1 MDFCVLVINFFT
13 YCAQSLSCLQLF
25 LTPWTIAHPA
35 PLSMGFPRQE
45 YCNGLPLTPPRDL
58 SDPEI
63 ELNLRLL
70 CVLHWQVGFFVTE
83 PPYCIAHLILTPT
96 IYDIIIP
103 ILWIR

>member
-1 MDFCVLVINFFT
+1 MDFYVLVIKLFT

-25 LTPWTIAHPA
+25 LTPWTIAHKA

-45 YCNGLPLTPPRDL
+45 YCSGLPLAPPRDL

-63 ELNLRLL
+63 ELNLRLW
-70 CVLHWQVGFFVTE
+70 VLHWQVGFFVTE
-83 PPYCIAHLILTPT
+83 PRYYIAHLILTPT
-96 IYDIIIP
+96 IYDIIFP